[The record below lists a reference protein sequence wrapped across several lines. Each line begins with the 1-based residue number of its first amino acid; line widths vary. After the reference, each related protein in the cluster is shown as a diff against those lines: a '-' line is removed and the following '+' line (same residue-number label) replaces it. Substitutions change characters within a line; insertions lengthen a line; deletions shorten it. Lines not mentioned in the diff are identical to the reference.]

1 MEKIHQLFHK
11 PVGRYI
17 FVGGSVYVI
26 ELVVIIVL
34 QELGIGS
41 LIAVGISFWV
51 GLVISFIM
59 QKLITFRDKRAQRRV
74 LIPQVIAFTLLVLF
88 NFGFTLLVT
97 KLLAPPLPAVL
108 TRTIALGVTTIWNFY
123 LYKSRIFNMRDELII
138 D

>member
-1 MEKIHQLFHK
+1 M
-11 PVGRYI
+11 
-17 FVGGSVYVI
+17 I